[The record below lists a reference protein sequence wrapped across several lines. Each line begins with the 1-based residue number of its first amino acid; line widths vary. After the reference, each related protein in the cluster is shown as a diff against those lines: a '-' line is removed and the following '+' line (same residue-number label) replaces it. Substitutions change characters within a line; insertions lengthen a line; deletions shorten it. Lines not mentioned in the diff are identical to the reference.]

1 MGEENQELVASQKIV
16 NKFMDNFDSRVFWV
30 GIGCNSKTERLLIE
44 MAVEHVFEEYQLSQ
58 SAMPGATIFDGIA
71 GFATIDNK
79 AAIIEFSTAR
89 NLPLKTF
96 SAETLQNV
104 IVPYPSQVVAAKV
117 GTHSVAEAAAILA
130 CRAKSHSSKTYPN
143 GSGKGVNCNLI
154 VPKQVFR
161 TSGLSGVVT
170 IAVATGERGK
180 VRHYY

>member
-1 MGEENQELVASQKIV
+1 
-16 NKFMDNFDSRVFWV
+16 MDNFDSRVFWV

-44 MAVEHVFEEYQLSQ
+44 MAVDHVFKEYQLPQ
-58 SAMPGATIFDGIA
+58 SAIA

-79 AAIIEFSTAR
+79 ATLIEFSITQ
-89 NLPLKTF
+89 NLPLMTF

-117 GTHSVAEAAAILA
+117 GTSSVAEAAAILA
-130 CRAKSHSSKTYPN
+130 CGAKSHR
-143 GSGKGVNCNLI
+143 KGVNCNLI

-170 IAVATGERGK
+170 IAVATG
-180 VRHYY
+180 